1 MFYLCII
8 KSATE
13 PTRVTHHT
21 MTTFSIATVPWHD
34 ATEIV
39 LGTISQDGNPLHYF
53 ACHGTAI
60 ETPLLT
66 RIVETLRTGGIA
78 GTWSL
83 FHLRAD
89 GNLRIEL
96 SSLPSGTSPN
106 RQPLSLCT

>member
-1 MFYLCII
+1 
-8 KSATE
+8 
-13 PTRVTHHT
+13 

-34 ATEIV
+34 KTEII

-53 ACHGTAI
+53 ACHGAAI

-78 GTWSL
+78 GAWSL

-89 GNLRIEL
+89 GSLRIEL
-96 SSLPSGTSPN
+96 SSLPGGSIPKL
-106 RQPLSLCT
+106 QPLNSLCT